1 MIALVHARLA
11 GPVPSADFPKIA
23 WTVNVRA
30 SSTKSISQDIE
41 DVRIVSNAHQSC
53 SSVQFAV
60 SAADFPKIAWTVII
74 RASSTKGISQDYR
87 RRQDCIA
94 CLCDQVSVYPLRIN
108 RAVPCNLR

>member
-1 MIALVHARLA
+1 MIALVHASLA

-23 WTVNVRA
+23 WAINVRA

-60 SAADFPKIAWTVII
+60 SAANFPKIAWTVII
-74 RASSTKGISQDYR
+74 RASSTKGISQDHR

-94 CLCDQVSVYPLRIN
+94 YLCTHLQTHPHRPELR
-108 RAVPCNLR
+108 AS